1 VPFFNEEGSHLRR
14 VAGIVVALTVLAV
27 AGWTAGVFAASGG
40 SSPTSVHASNTTI
53 RVSVVATE
61 FAFRLSRKS
70 VPVGSTVIFSVVN
83 KGKIAHDFAIAGKK
97 TPLIQPGKTA
107 TLKVKPSKGLKPYKC
122 TVLGHAAAGMK
133 GVFAVGVKPVTTT
146 TTQTTTTATTTT
158 ATTTTTSTT
167 TPGNTQVHIDM
178 TEFKFTLSQTTVPVG
193 QVTFVVVNS
202 GKILHNFTLPTINAS
217 TPDLSPGQSFTLT
230 VTFSAAGSYE
240 YVCTL
245 PQHAEAGMAGT
256 LKVQ

>member
-1 VPFFNEEGSHLRR
+1 VVF
-14 VAGIVVALTVLAV
+14 AG
-27 AGWTAGVFAASGG
+27 AGWTAGVFAASSG
-40 SSPTSVHASNTTI
+40 SNPSSAHVSNATI

-61 FAFRLSRKS
+61 FKFRLSRKS
-70 VPVGSTVIFSVVN
+70 VPAGSTVIFRVVN
-83 KGKIAHDFAIAGKK
+83 NGKIAHDFAIAGKK
-97 TPLIQPGKTA
+97 TPLIQPGKAA
-107 TLKVKPSKGLKPYKC
+107 TLKVRPSKGLKPYKC
-122 TVLGHAAAGMK
+122 TVPGHAAAGMK

-146 TTQTTTTATTTT
+146 TVTTATTATTTT
-158 ATTTTTSTT
+158 ATTATTTTTTTT
-167 TPGNTQVHIDM
+167 TPGNTQVHVDM

-193 QVTFVVVNS
+193 QVTFTVVNS
-202 GKILHNFTLPTINAS
+202 GQILHNFTLPSLGAS
-217 TPDLSPGQSFTLT
+217 TPDLSPGQSFSLT